1 MWNPGPTF
9 FGLKKHCSTI
19 DFIAIPEQLHNVSTA
34 GGPLRKMGRRL
45 QLPNT
50 LQPLDH
56 IPVISEFYYNIPS
69 QASPAPRIV
78 PSEKLD
84 KELMMSGVM
93 QCKGRRNMMADME
106 AAMKAFLDN
115 ESEGLLAQA
124 TPDEYFLRLDQIAF
138 EVGQRHYDT
147 KSRYSSCEALYDEW
161 RTTRHSLLDRR
172 RDIRGQMGH
181 LYNASLHEEAI

>member
-9 FGLKKHCSTI
+9 FGIKKHSSTI
-19 DFIAIPEQLHNVSTA
+19 DFIAIPEQLHSVSTA

-50 LQPLDH
+50 KQPLDH
-56 IPVISEFYYNIPS
+56 IPVISKFYYNIPC
-69 QASPAPRIV
+69 QASPAPRIA

-106 AAMKAFLDN
+106 AAMKNF
-115 ESEGLLAQA
+115 S
-124 TPDEYFLRLDQIAF
+124 
-138 EVGQRHYDT
+138 
-147 KSRYSSCEALYDEW
+147 
-161 RTTRHSLLDRR
+161 TTRPKDCLHLLLQTSISCDSTRSRTKLGKTLRHQEQILKLRGTVRR
-172 RDIRGQMGH
+172 VEVDKAR
-181 LYNASLHEEAI
+181 AA